1 MVREHVFVEGL
12 VQGVGFRYH
21 THKKAVELGLQGW
34 VRNLTDG
41 RVEILV
47 EGPASPVKQFLEWV
61 HGGPPGSNVEA
72 VQKAVPLSGNDS
84 SDETQLGEGL
94 IKGVFSVR

>member
-21 THKKAVELGLQGW
+21 TQKKGTALGLTGW

-47 EGPASPVKQFLEWV
+47 EGPADSIEQFMKWV
-61 HGGPPGSNVEA
+61 GKGPSSAQVES
-72 VQKAVPLSGNDS
+72 VQKALAPSKESLK
-84 SDETQLGEGL
+84 E
-94 IKGVFSVR
+94 GVFSVR